1 MISSV
6 CALRRPGRKDEAHGK
21 QVSRAESWRY
31 ESNIYIKPSVN
42 KVIPFHFNVGKIL
55 NVCLK
60 LQPNIFANQQSVQM
74 QPFSS
79 NRRFKPAE
87 SLSSSPLMRKK
98 PGTPLMRGADI
109 VRTTLPTTPEPA
121 SKDVPGRSR
130 NDTYH
135 GNIREYSD
143 TDYAHSAH
151 SLSRYNKADSF

>member
-1 MISSV
+1 
-6 CALRRPGRKDEAHGK
+6 
-21 QVSRAESWRY
+21 
-31 ESNIYIKPSVN
+31 
-42 KVIPFHFNVGKIL
+42 
-55 NVCLK
+55 
-60 LQPNIFANQQSVQM
+60 
-74 QPFSS
+74 
-79 NRRFKPAE
+79 
-87 SLSSSPLMRKK
+87 MRKK

-121 SKDVPGRSR
+121 SKDVPARSR